1 LIRHYQNDTRG
12 IIHVPSGEN
21 QWTQL
26 LRAERRRG
34 KGSLVKLQ
42 RRLWFALDVAEGGLT
57 DAMQAGG
64 SADVKRW
71 LHVFNQLA
79 GTYAKVSIDGDL
91 EQRLKALEDAVS

>member
-1 LIRHYQNDTRG
+1 M
-12 IIHVPSGEN
+12 
-21 QWTQL
+21 
-26 LRAERRRG
+26 
-34 KGSLVKLQ
+34 
-42 RRLWFALDVAEGGLT
+42 DVAEGGLT
-57 DAMQAGG
+57 DAMQAGD